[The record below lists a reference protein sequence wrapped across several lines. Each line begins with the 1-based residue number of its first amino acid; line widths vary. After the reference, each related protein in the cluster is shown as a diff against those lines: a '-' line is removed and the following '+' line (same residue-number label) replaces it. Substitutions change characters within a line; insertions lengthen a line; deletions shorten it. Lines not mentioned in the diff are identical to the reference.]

1 MGVKERIIA
10 IRLMEKVK
18 MNSAVAEKLGIEV
31 IQYRKM
37 EGEAYGTDQKS

>member
-10 IRLMEKVK
+10 IRLMEKAM
-18 MNSAVAEKLGIEV
+18 MNPAAADKLGIEV

-37 EGEAYGTDQKS
+37 EGEEHGTDQKS

>member
-1 MGVKERIIA
+1 MGAKERIIA

-18 MNSAVAEKLGIEV
+18 MNPAAAEKLGIEV

-37 EGEAYGTDQKS
+37 EGEAYGTNQKP